1 MIFLDSDTLSYYFS
15 GNSKIYD
22 KVADIVKRRE
32 KIALTAINKYEIL
45 KGLRWR
51 KSEKKEAL
59 FNEFLEN
66 ITIVSIDDSVINTA
80 ADIYADLR
88 NKGITIGDADILIAA
103 IVINNNGIL
112 ISNNTVHYE
121 GIKGLNLE
129 NWLE

>member
-15 GNSKIYD
+15 GNTKIYD
-22 KVADIVKRRE
+22 RISEKINIGE

-51 KSEKKEAL
+51 KSVKKEAL
-59 FNEFLEN
+59 FNDFLKN
-66 ITIVSIDDSVINTA
+66 ISVVSIDDNVLNLA

-103 IVINNNGIL
+103 IVIKNNGIL
-112 ISNNTVHYE
+112 ISNNTGHYG